1 MTGRDLGAKVSSLF
15 DVVAQHRPL
24 KNAGSSVISYACDPR
39 HDEDVG
45 LHRAKKVF
53 FSSLWF
59 WTVRDR
65 DTKYLIF
72 HMENMHDFEKK
83 KRASLFI
90 YKFWLSKYTQ
100 KKNNNSTLTWLI
112 FGVCLKVYYENTY
125 QLDPPSKFR
134 ADKVRPIIEQVLQVN
149 LEGRREWFPRRSVF
163 NNSPLNINIPASI
176 I

>member
-15 DVVAQHRPL
+15 DVVALHRPL

-53 FSSLWF
+53 FSCLWF

-65 DTKYLIF
+65 VTKYLIF
-72 HMENMHDFEKK
+72 HMENMHDFEK

-100 KKNNNSTLTWLI
+100 KKNNNNTLTWLI

>member
-15 DVVAQHRPL
+15 DVVALHRPL

-53 FSSLWF
+53 FSCLWF
-59 WTVRDR
+59 WNVRDPV
-65 DTKYLIF
+65 TKYLIF
-72 HMENMHDFEKK
+72 HMENMHNFEKK
-83 KRASLFI
+83 EHSFSLTNFGYQNI
-90 YKFWLSKYTQ
+90 PK

>member
-15 DVVAQHRPL
+15 DVVALHRPL

-53 FSSLWF
+53 FSCLWF

-65 DTKYLIF
+65 VTKYLIF
-72 HMENMHDFEKK
+72 HMENMHNFEKK
-83 KRASLFI
+83 KSIAFHWQILVIKI
-90 YKFWLSKYTQ
+90 YQ
-100 KKNNNSTLTWLI
+100 KKNNNNTLTWLI

-149 LEGRREWFPRRSVF
+149 LEGRREWFPRQSVF
-163 NNSPLNINIPASI
+163 NNSPLNVNIPASI